1 MKAASGEE
9 RFAMGYHL
17 RVKICGVTSDT
28 DARTA
33 AAIGADA
40 VGLNFAAESPRRIDR
55 STAIQ
60 ILRTLPP
67 LIEAVGVFVSK
78 PLKQVYQELQPL
90 GRVLTIQ
97 WHGKGRELADT
108 FPFKLIS
115 AFSIRDEGSL
125 AEVNRYLELAR
136 GMGQLP
142 AALLLDG
149 HADGLHGG
157 TGTPAPWE
165 LLRDFRPGV
174 PVILAGGLTPDNVA
188 DAVKL
193 VRPWC
198 VDVASGVESEVGV
211 KDPDRMRK
219 FIARARN
226 AAYQVS

>member
-1 MKAASGEE
+1 
-9 RFAMGYHL
+9 MGYHL

-33 AAIGADA
+33 AALGADA

-55 STAIQ
+55 KTALD

-67 LIEAVGVFVSK
+67 FIDAVGVFVNK
-78 PLKQVYQELQPL
+78 PLKQVYQELQHL

-97 WHGKGRELADT
+97 WHGSGRELADT
-108 FPFKLIS
+108 FPFRLIS
-115 AFSIRDEGSL
+115 AFPIRDASSL
-125 AEVNRYLELAR
+125 NDINRYLEMAR

-149 HADGLHGG
+149 HAAGMHGG
-157 TGTPAPWE
+157 TGATAPWE
-165 LLRDFRPGV
+165 LLTEFRPGI

-193 VRPWC
+193 VRPWG
-198 VDVASGVESEVGV
+198 VDVASGVEAEVGQ
-211 KDPDRMRK
+211 KDPEKVRR
-219 FIARARN
+219 FINRARN
-226 AAYQVS
+226 AAYQLS